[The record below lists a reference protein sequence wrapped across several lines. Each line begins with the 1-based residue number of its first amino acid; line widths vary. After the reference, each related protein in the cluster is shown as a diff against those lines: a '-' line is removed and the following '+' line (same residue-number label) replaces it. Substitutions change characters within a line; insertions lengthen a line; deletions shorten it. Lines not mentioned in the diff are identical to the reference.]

1 MKAKSEILL
10 FSATVFLLNC
20 FLFGFAAFVIAKV
33 DGLSSFVYLILA
45 TLFLFST
52 AASIYTAY
60 QTIALSLRP
69 MENFKILIEN
79 TIHELNTPIAT
90 IKTNTAML
98 KKNADEAKLKKIER
112 IELSCDKLLDLYDNL
127 EYFAKKEA
135 RLEQKAEIDI
145 KTVLEKELELYAD
158 SFAKKTVSLSSSI
171 SPLMC
176 AVNKKGLSIAISN
189 LLSNALKYTD
199 SGGTVNVELNAA
211 VLSVKDTGC
220 GIGEDEL
227 IKIFDRYYQE
237 DAAKEG
243 RGIGLFLVK
252 EFCDDNGISLFIR
265 SEVGVGSEFTLDFD
279 KIRKKN

>member
-20 FLFGFAAFVIAKV
+20 FLFGFAAFVIARV

-60 QTIALSLRP
+60 QTIALSLSP
-69 MENFKILIEN
+69 MANFKILIEN

-135 RLEQKAEIDI
+135 RLEQKTEIDI
-145 KTVLEKELELYAD
+145 KTVLEKEIELYSD
-158 SFAKKTVSLSSSI
+158 SFAKKNVSLTFCL
-171 SPLMC
+171 PPFMC
-176 AVNKKGLSIAISN
+176 AANKKGLSIAASN

-199 SGGTVNVELNAA
+199 SGGAVSIELNGA
-211 VLSVKDTGC
+211 VLTVKDTGC

-279 KIRKKN
+279 KIRKKI